1 MSSKLT
7 NTPVLVVGGCGFL
20 GHHIVSQ
27 LLEAHAQV
35 SVLDFKLDRNRNPSV
50 EYHAADIS
58 VKSEVEKTFALV
70 QPKVIIH
77 TASPTAL
84 SRDAA
89 LYHKVNVGGT
99 RNLLECARSV
109 KTVRA
114 FVYTSSASIVHDSVS
129 DLINAD
135 ETFPVL
141 YIPEQKEVYSHT
153 KALADDLVLAANDP
167 KSALLTACLRPA
179 GMFGEGD
186 LVTLQKMIEN
196 AESGK
201 NRFQIGSGENLFDW
215 TYVGNAARAHL
226 LAAEAL
232 LKETAS
238 PSRINDSSS
247 IAGEAFFITN
257 GDPMPFWDFVRA
269 IGEAAGFPVDKKD
282 IWVIPRSVGL
292 KMATIAEWIVW
303 MMSFGKQKSTMTRG
317 GIRYSCL
324 TRTYR
329 IEKAKTMLGYEPSVT
344 IKEGIRRG
352 VGWWL
357 ADRKEKEK
365 SQ

>member
-1 MSSKLT
+1 MSSNLSDT
-7 NTPVLVVGGCGFL
+7 SVLVVGGCGFL

-27 LLEAHAQV
+27 LLDAHAQV
-35 SVLDFKLDRNRNPSV
+35 SVLDFKLDRNRIPSV
-50 EYHAADIS
+50 EYHTADIS
-58 VKSEVEKTFALV
+58 VKSDVEKVLARV
-70 QPKVIIH
+70 RAQVIIH

-84 SRDAA
+84 SSDAA
-89 LYHKVNVGGT
+89 LYHRVNVGGT

-109 KTVRA
+109 KTVKA
-114 FVYTSSASIVHDSVS
+114 FVYTSSASVVHDSVS
-129 DLINAD
+129 DLVNAD

-141 YIPEQKEVYSHT
+141 YVPDQKEVYSHT
-153 KALADDLVLAANDP
+153 KALADDLVRASNDP
-167 KSALLTACLRPA
+167 EAGMLTACLRPA
-179 GMFGEGD
+179 GIFGEGD

-201 NRFQIGSGENLFDW
+201 NKFQIGSGENLFDW

-232 LKETAS
+232 LNEAS
-238 PSRINDSSS
+238 SSHTGSSS

-257 GDPMPFWDFVRA
+257 DEPMPFWDFVRA
-269 IGEAAGFPVDKKD
+269 IGEAAGFPVNKKD

-292 KMATIAEWIVW
+292 TMATIAEWIVW
-303 MMSFGKQKSTMTRG
+303 TMSLGKQKSTMTRG

-329 IEKAKTMLGYEPSVT
+329 IEKAKARLGYKPAVT
-344 IKEGIRRG
+344 IREGIKRG

-357 ADRKEKEK
+357 ANRKEKA
-365 SQ
+365 Q